1 MVIPGRVTLNGS
13 CIPSVIIYF
22 QKLLSSLAWT
32 FIIFIASSMG
42 LQGLQKNCQGKQ
54 AGPAERNDSR
64 RGYREARASQ
74 FTSPPVV
81 HSIGLC
87 HDWRWLLAL
96 KSKTLEKTP
105 SPEKC
110 LFLFIFDW
118 KRHCAIRRCLDFD
131 FGCKC
136 FKYK

>member
-1 MVIPGRVTLNGS
+1 MYHFVDGKNG
-13 CIPSVIIYF
+13 
-22 QKLLSSLAWT
+22 
-32 FIIFIASSMG
+32 
-42 LQGLQKNCQGKQ
+42 QGKQ

-64 RGYREARASQ
+64 RGDREARASQ
-74 FTSPPVV
+74 LTSPPVV

-110 LFLFIFDW
+110 LFLFFLFFLIGKDIVQFEDV
-118 KRHCAIRRCLDFD
+118 KILTLVASASGTNSLDT
-131 FGCKC
+131 CSCTYAKC
-136 FKYK
+136 W